1 MTQATTV
8 PGAGTLRGSEFLL
21 FSDWKM
27 LGDQPGLNLFEQTNK
42 VRDILIK
49 IVVIVEES
57 EDIAPEVRADT
68 AALKPMLEALM
79 TKYLDFGEIEG
90 SHEWKNEY
98 WIGLTGLFYHLF
110 KIQRK
115 LELIETS
122 SQEHLKVPE
131 Q

>member
-1 MTQATTV
+1 MALNTTV

-42 VRDILIK
+42 ARDILIK

-57 EDIAPEVRADT
+57 TEISNEVQADT
-68 AALKPMLEALM
+68 AALKPMLQKLM
-79 TKYLDFGEIEG
+79 KEYLDFGEIEG

-98 WIGLTGLFYHLF
+98 WIGLTELFYHMF

-122 SQEHLKVPE
+122 SQERLGVPDR
-131 Q
+131 

>member
-1 MTQATTV
+1 MTQTITV

-42 VRDILIK
+42 ARDILIK
-49 IVVIVEES
+49 IVVIVEET
-57 EDIAPEVRADT
+57 EEIPPETQADA
-68 AALKPMLEALM
+68 AALKPMLKALM
-79 TKYLDFGEIEG
+79 NKYLDFGEIEG

-98 WIGLTGLFYHLF
+98 WIDLTELFYHMF
-110 KIQRK
+110 KIQRR

-122 SQEHLKVPE
+122 SQEHLRAPA